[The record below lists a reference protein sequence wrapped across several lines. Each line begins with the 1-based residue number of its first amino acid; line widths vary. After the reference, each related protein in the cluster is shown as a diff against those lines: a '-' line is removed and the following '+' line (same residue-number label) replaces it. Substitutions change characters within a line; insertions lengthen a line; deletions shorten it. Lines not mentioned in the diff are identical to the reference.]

1 MSPLVVKKII
11 EKKYLLTAGIAA
23 LSYFACLISPV
34 SILAEST
41 KDLTSADR
49 NLAACTQNDMILSDS
64 FESGINGSRI
74 PVMDIIDRPPPIAS
88 LITVG
93 TPTPDGST
101 TVAGASGAVP
111 ADAVVM
117 VASLAYTTPHS

>member
-1 MSPLVVKKII
+1 MS
-11 EKKYLLTAGIAA
+11 
-23 LSYFACLISPV
+23 
-34 SILAEST
+34 
-41 KDLTSADR
+41 
-49 NLAACTQNDMILSDS
+49 
-64 FESGINGSRI
+64 
-74 PVMDIIDRPPPIAS
+74 PPIAS